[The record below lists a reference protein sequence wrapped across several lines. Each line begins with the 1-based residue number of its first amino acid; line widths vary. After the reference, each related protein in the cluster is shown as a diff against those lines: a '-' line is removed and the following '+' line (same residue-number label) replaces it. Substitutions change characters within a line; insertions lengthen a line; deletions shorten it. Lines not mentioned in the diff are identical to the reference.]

1 MNGPGR
7 EQGRYATR
15 VQAYRIV
22 SRAYFHLPIVVVFLT
37 QQGFGPLATAALL
50 ALYGV
55 TAALGDHVV
64 APLRRRLSL
73 AGCLVVGEA
82 VKLVGLLVLLAPVS
96 AGTAVV
102 SQVLSGLGF
111 CLTAGTDAALASTLL
126 SGERFRAR
134 EARTQAGMFLISFA
148 AGVLGAVAYAQ
159 YDRAPFLLSAL
170 GCALAALLALP
181 GGRGGQDG
189 RGGLRSGAAASGG
202 GAAAT
207 AGPAR
212 ELPWQVRLWAS
223 YYSVSRAVL
232 LTAYTFL
239 LPLLLFFGAR
249 LSVTLFGAVLG
260 LYTLCGL
267 LSVRLSL
274 AWQRRYS
281 ATTLFWLSS
290 GAMVLGLLLLVP
302 GGLAA
307 TACGTALLGLAGGTV
322 RPTTMG
328 FLGPAMAGLPDAERQ
343 RVTRGLERRQGLV
356 QAFLLIGAGLWL
368 GSGGSVPTAVAGCA
382 LLVVA
387 GQAVA
392 ARLVARRPQEATGGA
407 GGDSRPP
414 VTAGAASAGAE
425 ADADAGTGSGSGS
438 GSDSGSAPAASGVR
452 G

>member
-1 MNGPGR
+1 MNDVK
-7 EQGRYATR
+7 EQAGYAAR

-22 SRAYFHLPIVVVFLT
+22 SRAYFHLPVVVVFLT

-73 AGCLVVGEA
+73 AGCLVAGEA
-82 VKLVGLLVLLAPVS
+82 VKLAGLLILLAPVS
-96 AGTAVV
+96 TGVAVA
-102 SQVLSGLGF
+102 SQLLAGLGF

-126 SGERFRAR
+126 SGERFRTR

-159 YDRAPFLLSAL
+159 YDRAPFVLSAL
-170 GCALAALLALP
+170 GCAVAALVVLP
-181 GGRGGQDG
+181 GGRGGLRPQTAEPG
-189 RGGLRSGAAASGG
+189 AGGT
-202 GAAAT
+202 AAT
-207 AGPAR
+207 GPGR
-212 ELPWQVRLWAS
+212 VLPWQVRLWAS

-239 LPLLLFFGAR
+239 LPLLLFFGEQ
-249 LSVTLFGAVLG
+249 LSVAMFGAVLG

-267 LSVRLSL
+267 ISVRLSL

-290 GAMVLGLLLLVP
+290 GAMVLGLLLLAP
-302 GGLAA
+302 GGLLAIA
-307 TACGTALLGLAGGTV
+307 GGTALLGLAGGTV

-328 FLGPAMAGLPDAERQ
+328 FLGPAMAGLSDAERQ
-343 RVTRGLERRQGLV
+343 RVTRGLERRQGIV
-356 QAFLLIGAGLWL
+356 QAALLIGAGLWL
-368 GSGGSVPTAVAGCA
+368 GSGGSVTEAVAGCA
-382 LLVVA
+382 VLVVA

-392 ARLVARRPQEATGGA
+392 ARLVARGQAGTKPDGGPEDRTPA
-407 GGDSRPP
+407 RSDAPP
-414 VTAGAASAGAE
+414 VSA
-425 ADADAGTGSGSGS
+425 T
-438 GSDSGSAPAASGVR
+438 
-452 G
+452 

>member
-1 MNGPGR
+1 MNDVK
-7 EQGRYATR
+7 EQARYAAR

-22 SRAYFHLPIVVVFLT
+22 SRAYFHLPVVVVFLT

-73 AGCLVVGEA
+73 AGCLVAGEA
-82 VKLVGLLVLLAPVS
+82 VKLAGLLVLLAPVS
-96 AGTAVV
+96 TGVAVV
-102 SQVLSGLGF
+102 SQLLAGLGF

-126 SGERFRAR
+126 SGERFRTR

-170 GCALAALLALP
+170 GCAVAAVLVLP
-181 GGRGGQDG
+181 GGRD
-189 RGGLRSGAAASGG
+189 GLRPRTADPGA
-202 GAAAT
+202 GATAAT
-207 AGPAR
+207 GPGR
-212 ELPWQVRLWAS
+212 VLPWQVRLWAS

-239 LPLLLFFGAR
+239 LPLLLFFGER
-249 LSVTLFGAVLG
+249 LSVTMFGAVLG

-302 GGLAA
+302 GGLPA
-307 TACGTALLGLAGGTV
+307 TAGGTALLGLAGGTV

-328 FLGPAMAGLPDAERQ
+328 FLGPAMAGLSDAERQ
-343 RVTRGLERRQGLV
+343 RVTRGLERRQGIV
-356 QAFLLIGAGLWL
+356 QAALLIGAGLWI
-368 GSGGSVPTAVAGCA
+368 GSGGSAGEAVAGCA
-382 LLVVA
+382 VLVVA

-392 ARLVARRPQEATGGA
+392 ARLVARRPAGTEPDGGPEDRTPA
-407 GGDSRPP
+407 RSDAPP
-414 VTAGAASAGAE
+414 VSAK
-425 ADADAGTGSGSGS
+425 
-438 GSDSGSAPAASGVR
+438 
-452 G
+452 

>member
-1 MNGPGR
+1 MNDVK
-7 EQGRYATR
+7 EQARYAAR

-22 SRAYFHLPIVVVFLT
+22 SRAYFHLPVVVVFLT

-73 AGCLVVGEA
+73 AGCLVAGEA
-82 VKLVGLLVLLAPVS
+82 IKLAGLLILLAPVS
-96 AGTAVV
+96 TGVAVA
-102 SQVLSGLGF
+102 SQLLAGLGF

-126 SGERFRAR
+126 SGERFRTR

-148 AGVLGAVAYAQ
+148 AGVLGAVSYAQ
-159 YDRAPFLLSAL
+159 YDRAPFVLSAL
-170 GCALAALLALP
+170 GCAVAALVVLP
-181 GGRGGQDG
+181 GGRGGLRPQTAEPG
-189 RGGLRSGAAASGG
+189 AGGT
-202 GAAAT
+202 AAT
-207 AGPAR
+207 GPGR
-212 ELPWQVRLWAS
+212 VLPWQVRLWAS

-239 LPLLLFFGAR
+239 LPLLLFFGEQ
-249 LSVTLFGAVLG
+249 LSVTMFGAVLG

-267 LSVRLSL
+267 MSVRLSL

-302 GGLAA
+302 GGLLA
-307 TACGTALLGLAGGTV
+307 TAGGTALLGLAGGTV

-328 FLGPAMAGLPDAERQ
+328 FLGPAMAGLSDAERQ
-343 RVTRGLERRQGLV
+343 RVTRGLERRQGIV
-356 QAFLLIGAGLWL
+356 QAALLIGAGLWL
-368 GSGGSVPTAVAGCA
+368 GSGGSAAEAVAGCA
-382 LLVVA
+382 VLVVA

-392 ARLVARRPQEATGGA
+392 ARLVARGQAGTKPDGGPEDRTPARSGA
-407 GGDSRPP
+407 GP
-414 VTAGAASAGAE
+414 ASA
-425 ADADAGTGSGSGS
+425 T
-438 GSDSGSAPAASGVR
+438 
-452 G
+452 

>member
-1 MNGPGR
+1 MSTTA

-102 SQVLSGLGF
+102 SQLLSGLGF

-170 GCALAALLALP
+170 GCAVAALLALP
-181 GGRGGQDG
+181 GGRGG
-189 RGGLRSGAAASGG
+189 LRSKAAAQGA

-212 ELPWQVRLWAS
+212 VLPWQVRLWAS

-274 AWQRRYS
+274 VWQRRYS

-356 QAFLLIGAGLWL
+356 QAVLLIGSGLWL
-368 GSGGSVPTAVAGCA
+368 GSGGSASTAVAGCA

-392 ARLVARRPQEATGGA
+392 ARLVARRPQEGTEDGGA
-407 GGDSRPP
+407 EPRPP
-414 VTAGAASAGAE
+414 VSAGVASADAAAEAGAG
-425 ADADAGTGSGSGS
+425 
-438 GSDSGSAPAASGVR
+438 SGSAPAASGVR

>member
-1 MNGPGR
+1 MNEVA
-7 EQGRYATR
+7 EQARYAGR

-22 SRAYFHLPIVVVFLT
+22 SRAYFHLPVVVVFLT

-73 AGCLVVGEA
+73 AGCLVAGEA
-82 VKLVGLLVLLAPVS
+82 VKLAGLLLLLAPVS
-96 AGTAVV
+96 TGVAVV
-102 SQVLSGLGF
+102 SQLLAGLGF

-126 SGERFRAR
+126 SGERFRTR

-170 GCALAALLALP
+170 GCAVAALLVLP
-181 GGRGGQDG
+181 GGRGGLRPRTAEPG
-189 RGGLRSGAAASGG
+189 AGGTAS
-202 GAAAT
+202 AAT
-207 AGPAR
+207 GAGR
-212 ELPWQVRLWAS
+212 VLPWQVRLWAS

-239 LPLLLFFGAR
+239 LPLLLFFGER
-249 LSVTLFGAVLG
+249 LSVTMFGAVLG

-302 GGLAA
+302 GGLPA
-307 TACGTALLGLAGGTV
+307 TAGGTALLGLAGGTV

-328 FLGPAMAGLPDAERQ
+328 FLGPAMAGLSGAERQ
-343 RVTRGLERRQGLV
+343 RVTRGLERRQGIV
-356 QAFLLIGAGLWL
+356 QAALLIGAGLWL
-368 GSGGSVPTAVAGCA
+368 GSGGSAAEAVAGCA
-382 LLVVA
+382 VLVVA

-392 ARLVARRPQEATGGA
+392 ARLVARRPPEPEPDGGPEGRTPA
-407 GGDSRPP
+407 RSGTPP
-414 VTAGAASAGAE
+414 VSA
-425 ADADAGTGSGSGS
+425 T
-438 GSDSGSAPAASGVR
+438 
-452 G
+452 

>member
-1 MNGPGR
+1 MNDEKER
-7 EQGRYATR
+7 ARYAAR

-22 SRAYFHLPIVVVFLT
+22 SRAYFHLPVVVVFLT

-73 AGCLVVGEA
+73 AGCLVAGEA
-82 VKLVGLLVLLAPVS
+82 VKLAGLLVLLAPVS
-96 AGTAVV
+96 TGIAVV
-102 SQVLSGLGF
+102 SQLLAGLGF

-126 SGERFRAR
+126 SGERFRTR

-170 GCALAALLALP
+170 GCAVAALSVLP
-181 GGRGGQDG
+181 GGRGG
-189 RGGLRSGAAASGG
+189 LRAKAAEPGA
-202 GAAAT
+202 GAVAAT
-207 AGPAR
+207 GPGR
-212 ELPWQVRLWAS
+212 VPPWQVRLWAS

-239 LPLLLFFGAR
+239 LPLLLFFGER
-249 LSVTLFGAVLG
+249 LSVTMFGAVLG

-302 GGLAA
+302 GGLLA
-307 TACGTALLGLAGGTV
+307 TAGGTALLGLAGGTV

-328 FLGPAMAGLPDAERQ
+328 FLGPAMAGLSDAERQ
-343 RVTRGLERRQGLV
+343 RVTRGLERRQGIV
-356 QAFLLIGAGLWL
+356 QAVLLIGAGLWL
-368 GSGGSVPTAVAGCA
+368 GSGGSAAEAVAGCA
-382 LLVVA
+382 VLVVA

-392 ARLVARRPQEATGGA
+392 ARLVARRPQETGPD
-407 GGDSRPP
+407 GGPEGR
-414 VTAGAASAGAE
+414 T
-425 ADADAGTGSGSGS
+425 
-438 GSDSGSAPAASGVR
+438 PAASGTPPVSVR
-452 G
+452 

>member
-1 MNGPGR
+1 MNDVK
-7 EQGRYATR
+7 EQAGYAAR

-22 SRAYFHLPIVVVFLT
+22 SRAYFHLPVVVVFLT

-73 AGCLVVGEA
+73 AGCLVAGEA
-82 VKLVGLLVLLAPVS
+82 VKLAGLLILLAPVS
-96 AGTAVV
+96 TGVAVA
-102 SQVLSGLGF
+102 SQLLAGLGF

-126 SGERFRAR
+126 SGERFRTR

-159 YDRAPFLLSAL
+159 YDRAPFVLSAL
-170 GCALAALLALP
+170 GCAVAALVVLP
-181 GGRGGQDG
+181 GGRGGLRPQTAEPGAGGTAAPGPG
-189 RGGLRSGAAASGG
+189 RV
-202 GAAAT
+202 
-207 AGPAR
+207 
-212 ELPWQVRLWAS
+212 LPWQVRLWAS

-239 LPLLLFFGAR
+239 LPLLLFFGER
-249 LSVTLFGAVLG
+249 LSVTMFGAVLG

-267 LSVRLSL
+267 MSVRLSL

-290 GAMVLGLLLLVP
+290 GAMVLGLLLLAP
-302 GGLAA
+302 GGLLAIA
-307 TACGTALLGLAGGTV
+307 GGTALLGLAGGTV

-328 FLGPAMAGLPDAERQ
+328 FLGPAMAGLSDAERQ
-343 RVTRGLERRQGLV
+343 RVTRGLERRQGIV
-356 QAFLLIGAGLWL
+356 QAALLIGAGLWL
-368 GSGGSVPTAVAGCA
+368 GSGGTATEAVVGCA
-382 LLVVA
+382 VLVVA

-392 ARLVARRPQEATGGA
+392 ARLVARGQSGTKPDGGPEDRTPA
-407 GGDSRPP
+407 RSGAPP
-414 VTAGAASAGAE
+414 VSSA
-425 ADADAGTGSGSGS
+425 
-438 GSDSGSAPAASGVR
+438 
-452 G
+452 

>member
-1 MNGPGR
+1 MNDVK
-7 EQGRYATR
+7 EQARYAAR

-22 SRAYFHLPIVVVFLT
+22 SRAYFHLPVVVVFLT

-73 AGCLVVGEA
+73 AGCLVAGEA
-82 VKLVGLLVLLAPVS
+82 VKLAGLLVLLAPVS
-96 AGTAVV
+96 TGVAVV
-102 SQVLSGLGF
+102 SQLLAGLGF

-126 SGERFRAR
+126 SGERFRTR

-170 GCALAALLALP
+170 GCAVAALFVLP
-181 GGRGGQDG
+181 GGRS
-189 RGGLRSGAAASGG
+189 GLRPQTAQPGTG

-207 AGPAR
+207 GQGR
-212 ELPWQVRLWAS
+212 VLPWQVRLWAS

-239 LPLLLFFGAR
+239 LPLLLFFGER
-249 LSVTLFGAVLG
+249 LSVTMFGAVLG

-267 LSVRLSL
+267 MSVRLSL

-302 GGLAA
+302 GGLLA
-307 TACGTALLGLAGGTV
+307 TAGGTALLGLAGGTV

-328 FLGPAMAGLPDAERQ
+328 FLGPAMAGLSDAERQ
-343 RVTRGLERRQGLV
+343 RVTRGLERRQGIV
-356 QAFLLIGAGLWL
+356 QAALLIGAGLWL
-368 GSGGSVPTAVAGCA
+368 GSGGSAAEAVAGCA
-382 LLVVA
+382 VLVLA

-392 ARLVARRPQEATGGA
+392 ARLVARRPAATNPDGGPEDRTPA
-407 GGDSRPP
+407 RADAPP
-414 VTAGAASAGAE
+414 V
-425 ADADAGTGSGSGS
+425 
-438 GSDSGSAPAASGVR
+438 PVK
-452 G
+452 